1 VSTKRFLFALTTAGA
16 LFTLA
21 APDVCADLGA
31 ASKAYG
37 TLLGKYVTPRGVK
50 YDAWR
55 ADGADLKKIAEIAM
69 IFRTTEP
76 KPLPPEERKALYIN
90 LYNATILE
98 LVLFKNPKGSIKE
111 LSRAPRDL
119 EIFSRAALV
128 IDGKALSLNDLEKR
142 LRDEFK
148 DPRIHFAVNCASRSC
163 PPIRPES
170 YDPASLDGQLDDAT
184 RGYLASKGALQVITE
199 GGKTRLVA
207 PKIFDWYADDF
218 KAGGGVLA
226 FIAKYGPPDAA
237 AAIAAGRVKLEFAD
251 YDWSLNIAK

>member
-1 VSTKRFLFALTTAGA
+1 VTPQRFRAAVVMAAIFV
-16 LFTLA
+16 LA
-21 APDVCADLGA
+21 ALPTRADLAA

-37 TLLGKYVTPRGVK
+37 TLLEKYVTPRGVR

-55 ADGADLKKIAEIAM
+55 SDGADLKKIAEIAM
-69 IFRTTEP
+69 IYRTTEP

-90 LYNATILE
+90 LYNSKILE
-98 LVLFKNPKGSIKE
+98 LVLFNNPKGSIKE
-111 LSRAPRDL
+111 LSKPPRDL

-128 IDGKALSLNDLEKR
+128 IEGKVLSLNDLEKR

-163 PPIRPES
+163 PPIRPEP
-170 YDPASLDGQLDDAT
+170 YAPASLDGQLDDAT
-184 RGYLASKGALQVITE
+184 RSYLASKGALQVVTE
-199 GGKTRLVA
+199 GGKTRLTA

-237 AAIAAGRVKLEFAD
+237 AAIAAGNVKLEFAD